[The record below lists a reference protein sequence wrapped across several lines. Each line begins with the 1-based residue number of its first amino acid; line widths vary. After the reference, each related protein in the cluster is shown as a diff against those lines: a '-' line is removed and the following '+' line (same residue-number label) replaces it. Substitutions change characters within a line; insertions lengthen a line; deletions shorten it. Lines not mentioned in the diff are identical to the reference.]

1 MPQKIQRI
9 TSTDSITLTSAY
21 MKDIRRY
28 PLISREEEIE
38 LVTKIRQGDKRA
50 KDKLVTSNLRFVI
63 TVAKQ
68 YQYKGLEL
76 ADLISAGN
84 IGLIEAVDK
93 YEPTK
98 CFRFINYAAW
108 WIRHSIFQALT
119 EQSRTIRI
127 PFSRAD
133 TLNRIKKGINAFMK
147 ENEREPT
154 IDELL
159 PYVDVEKDTLQSILQ
174 AYAKKLSLDVSFDE
188 EDGNTL
194 VDILPN
200 HNSPKADDNLKIEES
215 KRVIHSMLNC
225 LTDREHDIVCML
237 HGIDMFQ
244 TSSDFASRKFGICD
258 ERIRQIEKSAM
269 KKLRERYNNSKYKE
283 NA

>member
-98 CFRFINYAAW
+98 CFRFINHC
-108 WIRHSIFQALT
+108 WINLFLQNIWST
-119 EQSRTIRI
+119 
-127 PFSRAD
+127 FSRYF
-133 TLNRIKKGINAFMK
+133 I
-147 ENEREPT
+147 
-154 IDELL
+154 
-159 PYVDVEKDTLQSILQ
+159 
-174 AYAKKLSLDVSFDE
+174 
-188 EDGNTL
+188 
-194 VDILPN
+194 
-200 HNSPKADDNLKIEES
+200 
-215 KRVIHSMLNC
+215 
-225 LTDREHDIVCML
+225 
-237 HGIDMFQ
+237 
-244 TSSDFASRKFGICD
+244 TSHFVFCDFVFH
-258 ERIRQIEKSAM
+258 Q
-269 KKLRERYNNSKYKE
+269 
-283 NA
+283 